1 MYLKRIELHG
11 FKSFADKVNVEFQPG
26 ITGIVGP
33 NGCGK
38 SNISDAVRWV
48 LGEQSVKSL
57 RGSNMSDV
65 IFAGS
70 EDRRAQN
77 LAEVTL
83 VFDNSDRT
91 LNYDYNEVE
100 ITRRLYRQGNEAEY
114 LLNRQQCRLKDITDL
129 ILDTGL
135 GRDSLS
141 IISQG
146 NISNFADNRPEER
159 RAIFEEAAG
168 VSKYKK
174 RKIEAIR
181 KLERTK
187 ENLDRIGDIVYEL
200 EKQIT
205 PLKKQKEKAET
216 YLELKEKLTSIEVN
230 VLVHEIS
237 ETNASLEELSKILKS
252 LNEKQAALDAEI
264 LLKESANDEIKK
276 KMFVLDNEIN
286 ALQSQLLEAMSE
298 VSRLETSKVEV
309 DQKRKHALESKD
321 NKDIAHKLENLKAI
335 LADVVEEYNNRV
347 GRLEETEKD
356 LNDLSNKQKEMT
368 LMIQEKH
375 QSISHL
381 AQEITKNKNR
391 QEILI
396 DLVENKSNY
405 HSGVKAVMSLSNQN
419 PDIIGVF
426 GDLIKNNQEY
436 DLAIST
442 ALGSALQFIVTKDDL
457 QARLAIKFL
466 RDNKAGRATFLPLET
481 MEPRSLREEHEIL
494 CPTLDGYL
502 GVVSDFVS
510 SDKKIE
516 NVILNQL
523 GNVILADNIDH
534 ASEIS
539 KATYARYKVVTL
551 DGNIVNVGGSL
562 TGGSANK
569 QQSSIIQKRELEKVK
584 EHLKELE
591 NKLAKEK
598 NELNSLENE
607 SKEISH
613 TLLQKQMSYA
623 KLEVVVQNKKEELI
637 VAKGEYEDLSHQNV
651 ELEDFKSGKIN
662 NQLVIELNEAIQH
675 RDQLT
680 EQIKSKREMRMSY
693 VNENEQLESALKT
706 LRKDLKDIQSQVN
719 EKAIASTKQE
729 AALNNYLN
737 RLSNEYAMTY
747 EYASENYQEELD
759 MESARYEVA
768 VLRNEINALGHVNL
782 DAIEEYEEVSKRYED
797 MNGQRLDLIQAQD
810 KIIQAIDEMDDIM
823 VEKFSTTFDKINYQF
838 NLVFRELFGG
848 GRAEIKYTDPNNIL
862 ETGIDIDVQPP
873 GKSVSNITLFSGG
886 EKALIAISCLFA
898 ILKVRP
904 VPMCILDEVEA
915 ALDMANVERFAKFLR
930 EFSLQT
936 QFIVVTHREG
946 TMEEC
951 DLLYG
956 ATMQQKGVTKLV
968 SVKLEEAVDFSNDQH
983 QGGV

>member
-11 FKSFADKVNVEFQPG
+11 FKSFADKVNIEFKPG

-38 SNISDAVRWV
+38 SNISDAIRWV

-70 EDRRAQN
+70 EDRKAQSV
-77 LAEVTL
+77 AEVTL
-83 VFDNSDRT
+83 VFDNTDRT

-141 IISQG
+141 MISQG

-187 ENLDRIGDIVYEL
+187 ENLDRVGDIVYEL
-200 EKQIT
+200 EKQII
-205 PLKKQKEKAET
+205 PLEKQKNKAET

-230 VLVHEIS
+230 VLVNEI
-237 ETNASLEELSKILKS
+237 AQIKAILDDLSKELKVS
-252 LNEKQAALDAEI
+252 NDELASVDAEI
-264 LLKESANDEIKK
+264 LLKETANDEIKK
-276 KMFVLDNEIN
+276 KMYVLDNEIN
-286 ALQSQLLEAMSE
+286 ALQSKLLEAMSE
-298 VSRLETSKVEV
+298 VSRLETTKVEI

-321 NKDIAHKLENLKAI
+321 SEDITLKLENLKAI
-335 LADVVEEYNNRV
+335 LTDVIEEYNNRV
-347 GRLEETEKD
+347 ERLDETEEELNVLTSKQKD
-356 LNDLSNKQKEMT
+356 IHQQIQNKQAK
-368 LMIQEKH
+368 
-375 QSISHL
+375 ISNL
-381 AQEITKNKNR
+381 NQEISKNKNR

-405 HSGVKAVMSLSNQN
+405 HSGVKAIMSLAKQN
-419 PDIIGVF
+419 RDIIGVF
-426 GDLIKNNQEY
+426 GDLIENDATY
-436 DLAIST
+436 DLAVST
-442 ALGSALQFIVTKDDL
+442 ALGSALQFIVTKDSL

-466 RDNKAGRATFLPLET
+466 KDNKAGRATFLPLND
-481 MEPRSLREEHEIL
+481 MEPRSLREEHELL

-502 GVVSDFVS
+502 GVLSDFVS
-510 SDKKIE
+510 SKEKID

-523 GNVILADNIDH
+523 GNVILTDNIDH

-539 KATYARYKVVTL
+539 KATFARYKVVTL
-551 DGNIVNVGGSL
+551 DGNLVNVGGSL
-562 TGGSANK
+562 TGGSVNR
-569 QQSSIIQKRELEKVK
+569 QQSSILQKRELENVKVTLDNL
-584 EHLKELE
+584 EKELV
-591 NKLAKEK
+591 KEK
-598 NELNSLENE
+598 NELILLENE
-607 SKEISH
+607 AKDISH
-613 TLLQKQMSYA
+613 TVLQKQMSYA

-637 VAKGEYEDLSHQNV
+637 IAKGEYENISNQKV
-651 ELEDFKSGKIN
+651 ELDELTSGN
-662 NQLVIELNEAIQH
+662 SDNQLVVELNEAIKN
-675 RDQLT
+675 RDILT
-680 EQIKSKREMRMSY
+680 EQIKSKREIRMAY
-693 VNENEQLESALKT
+693 VNENDDLESKLKELRRT
-706 LRKDLKDIQSQVN
+706 LKEIQSNIN
-719 EKAIASTKQE
+719 EKAILSTKNE
-729 AALNNYLN
+729 AALNNHLS
-737 RLSNEYAMTY
+737 RLSNEYSMTY
-747 EYASENYQEELD
+747 EFASENYQDDID
-759 MESARYEVA
+759 METSRYEVS

-782 DAIEEYEEVSKRYED
+782 DAIEEYQEVSTRYEE
-797 MNGQRLDLIQAQD
+797 MNNQRLDLVQAQD
-810 KIIQAIDEMDDIM
+810 KMIKAIDEMDEIM
-823 VEKFSTTFDKINYQF
+823 IEKFSTTFDLINNEF
-838 NLVFRELFGG
+838 NNVFRELFGG
-848 GRAEIKYTDPNNIL
+848 GRAEIKYTDPDNIL

-930 EFSLQT
+930 EFSNQT

-968 SVKLEEAVDFSNDQH
+968 SVKLEEAMDLSSEQE
-983 QGGV
+983 GGI

>member
-1 MYLKRIELHG
+1 MYLKKIELHG
-11 FKSFADKVNVEFQPG
+11 FKSFADKVNIEFQPG

-57 RGSNMSDV
+57 RGSNMADV

-70 EDRRAQN
+70 QDRRAQN

-83 VFDNSDRT
+83 IFDNSDRM

-129 ILDTGL
+129 LLDTGL

-146 NISNFADNRPEER
+146 NISNFADSRPEER
-159 RAIFEEAAG
+159 RVIFEEAAG

-181 KLERTK
+181 KLERTTD
-187 ENLDRIGDIVYEL
+187 NLNRIKDIVYEL
-200 EKQIT
+200 EKQIA
-205 PLKKQKEKAET
+205 PLKKQKEKAEVFLT
-216 YLELKEKLTSIEVN
+216 LKEKLTSIEVN
-230 VLVHEIS
+230 VLVHEVS
-237 ETNASLEELSKILKS
+237 ELKHQLDTLSLQLKD
-252 LNEKQAALDAEI
+252 LNERHSSLDAEI
-264 LLKESANDEIKK
+264 FLKESADDEIKK

-286 ALQSQLLEAMSE
+286 SLQSQLLESMSE
-298 VSRLETSKVEV
+298 VSRLETSKIEV
-309 DQKRKHALESKD
+309 DQKRKHALQSQNSD
-321 NKDIAHKLENLKAI
+321 DIKKKLDNLKAI
-335 LADVVEEYNNRV
+335 LTDLIEEYNDRV
-347 GRLEETEKD
+347 ERLKTTEKS
-356 LNDLSNKQKEMT
+356 LEDLS
-368 LMIQEKH
+368 QEQTVLTSKINHKH
-375 QSISHL
+375 QSINDL
-381 AQEITKNKNR
+381 NQEITKNKNR
-391 QEILI
+391 QEILV

-405 HSGVKAVMSLSNQN
+405 HHGVKAIMELAHDN

-426 GDLIKNNQEY
+426 GDLLENDSKY
-436 DLAIST
+436 DLAVSV
-442 ALGSALQFIVTKDDL
+442 ALGSALQFIVTKDNL

-466 RDNKAGRATFLPLET
+466 KDNKAGRATFLPLAD
-481 MEPRSLREEHEIL
+481 MEPRSLREEHAIL
-494 CPTLDGYL
+494 CPALEGYL
-502 GVVSDFVS
+502 GVLSDFVS
-510 SDKKIE
+510 SSKNID

-523 GNVILADNIDH
+523 GNVILADDIDH
-534 ASEIS
+534 AYEIS

-562 TGGSANK
+562 TGGTVNR
-569 QQSSIIQKRELEKVK
+569 QQSSILQKRELEKVK
-584 EHLKELE
+584 EKLDELE
-591 NKLAKEK
+591 QKLVREK
-598 NELNSLENE
+598 NELLKLENDA
-607 SKEISH
+607 KELAH

-623 KLEVVVQNKKEELI
+623 KLEVVVQGKKEELV
-637 VAKGEYEDLSHQNV
+637 VAKGEYESLSHQSV
-651 ELEDFKSGKIN
+651 ELDEFKSGKID
-662 NQLVIELNEAIQH
+662 NQLVLQLNEAIKH
-675 RDQLT
+675 RDELT
-680 EQIKSKREMRMSY
+680 EKIKSKRELRMSY
-693 VNENEQLESALKT
+693 VNENEQLESKLKD
-706 LRKDLKDIQSQVN
+706 LRRMLKDIQGQIN
-719 EKAIASTKQE
+719 EKAILSTKYE
-729 AALNNYLN
+729 GSLNNYLS
-737 RLSNEYAMTY
+737 RLSNEYSMTY
-747 EYASENYQEELD
+747 EYASENYHDEVDIEF
-759 MESARYEVA
+759 ARGEVA
-768 VLRNEINALGHVNL
+768 TLRNEIVALGHVNI
-782 DAIEEYEEVSKRYED
+782 DAIEEYKEVSSRYEN
-797 MNGQRLDLIQAQD
+797 MNSQRLDLIQAQD
-810 KIIQAIDEMDDIM
+810 KIVQAIDEMDQIM
-823 VEKFSTTFDKINYQF
+823 IEKFSTTFEKINKEF
-838 NLVFRELFGG
+838 NNVFRELFGG
-848 GRAEIKYTDPNNIL
+848 GRAQIKYTDPDNIL

-873 GKSVSNITLFSGG
+873 GKAVSNITLFSGG

-930 EFSLQT
+930 EFSKQT

-968 SVKLEEAVDFSNDQH
+968 SVKLEEAIDFSNENRK
-983 QGGV
+983 GGI

>member
-11 FKSFADKVNVEFQPG
+11 FKSFADKVNIEFKPG

-38 SNISDAVRWV
+38 SNISDAIRWV

-70 EDRRAQN
+70 EDRKAQSV
-77 LAEVTL
+77 AEVTL
-83 VFDNSDRT
+83 VFDNTDRT

-141 IISQG
+141 MISQG

-187 ENLDRIGDIVYEL
+187 ENLDRVGDIVYEL
-200 EKQIT
+200 EKQII
-205 PLKKQKEKAET
+205 PLEKQKNKAET

-230 VLVHEIS
+230 VLVNEIAQIKAILDDLS
-237 ETNASLEELSKILKS
+237 IELKSSNEELASV
-252 LNEKQAALDAEI
+252 DAEI
-264 LLKESANDEIKK
+264 LLKETANDEIKK
-276 KMFVLDNEIN
+276 KMYVLDNEIN
-286 ALQSQLLEAMSE
+286 ALQSKLLEAMSE
-298 VSRLETSKVEV
+298 VSRLETTKVEI

-321 NKDIAHKLENLKAI
+321 SEDIALKLENLKAI
-335 LADVVEEYNNRV
+335 LTDVIEEYNNRV
-347 GRLEETEKD
+347 ERLNETEEE
-356 LNDLSNKQKEMT
+356 LNDLTSKQKSIHQQIQNKQAK
-368 LMIQEKH
+368 
-375 QSISHL
+375 ISNL
-381 AQEITKNKNR
+381 NQEISKNKNR
-391 QEILI
+391 QETLI

-405 HSGVKAVMSLSNQN
+405 HSGVKAVMSLANQN
-419 PDIIGVF
+419 RDIIGVF
-426 GDLIKNNQEY
+426 GDLIENEATY
-436 DLAIST
+436 DLAVST
-442 ALGSALQFIVTKDDL
+442 ALGSALQFIVTKDSL

-466 RDNKAGRATFLPLET
+466 KDNKAGRATFLPLNDI
-481 MEPRSLREEHEIL
+481 EPRSLREEHDLL

-502 GVVSDFVS
+502 GVLSDFVS
-510 SDKKIE
+510 SKEKID

-539 KATYARYKVVTL
+539 KATFARYKVVTL
-551 DGNIVNVGGSL
+551 DGNLVNVGGSL
-562 TGGSANK
+562 TGGSVNR
-569 QQSSIIQKRELEKVK
+569 QQSSILQKRELENVK
-584 EHLKELE
+584 ITLDNLEKELV
-591 NKLAKEK
+591 KEK
-598 NELNSLENE
+598 NELILLENE
-607 SKEISH
+607 AKDISH
-613 TLLQKQMSYA
+613 TVLQKQMSYA

-637 VAKGEYEDLSHQNV
+637 IAKGEYENISNQKV
-651 ELEDFKSGKIN
+651 ELDELTSGN
-662 NQLVIELNEAIQH
+662 SDNQLVVELNEAIKN
-675 RDQLT
+675 RDILT
-680 EQIKSKREMRMSY
+680 EQIKSKREIRMSY
-693 VNENEQLESALKT
+693 VNENDDLESKLKELRRT
-706 LRKDLKDIQSQVN
+706 LKEIQSNIN
-719 EKAIASTKQE
+719 EKAILSTKNE
-729 AALNNYLN
+729 AAMNNHLS
-737 RLSNEYAMTY
+737 RLSNEYSMTY
-747 EYASENYQEELD
+747 EFASENYQEDID
-759 MESARYEVA
+759 METSRYEVS

-782 DAIEEYEEVSKRYED
+782 DAIDEYQEVSTRYQE
-797 MNGQRLDLIQAQD
+797 MNKQRLDLVQAQD
-810 KIIQAIDEMDDIM
+810 KMIKAIDEMDEIM
-823 VEKFSTTFDKINYQF
+823 IEKFSTTFDLINNEF
-838 NLVFRELFGG
+838 NNVFRELFGG
-848 GRAEIKYTDPNNIL
+848 GRAEIKYTDPDNIL

-930 EFSLQT
+930 EFSNQT

-968 SVKLEEAVDFSNDQH
+968 SVKLEEAMDLSSEQE
-983 QGGV
+983 GGI

>member
-1 MYLKRIELHG
+1 MYLKKIELHG
-11 FKSFADKVNVEFQPG
+11 FKSFADKVNIEFQPG

-57 RGSNMSDV
+57 RGSNMADV

-70 EDRRAQN
+70 QDRRAQN

-83 VFDNSDRT
+83 IFDNSDRM

-129 ILDTGL
+129 LLDTGL

-146 NISNFADNRPEER
+146 NISNFADSRPEER
-159 RAIFEEAAG
+159 RVIFEEAAG

-181 KLERTK
+181 KLERTTY
-187 ENLDRIGDIVYEL
+187 NLNRIKDIVYEL
-200 EKQIT
+200 EKQIA
-205 PLKKQKEKAET
+205 PLKKQKEKAEVFLT
-216 YLELKEKLTSIEVN
+216 LKEKLTSIEVN
-230 VLVHEIS
+230 VLVHEVS
-237 ETNASLEELSKILKS
+237 ELKHQLNTLSLQLKD
-252 LNEKQAALDAEI
+252 LNERHSSLDAEI
-264 LLKESANDEIKK
+264 LLKESADDEIKK

-286 ALQSQLLEAMSE
+286 SLQSQLLESMSE
-298 VSRLETSKVEV
+298 VSRLETSKIEV
-309 DQKRKHALESKD
+309 DQKRKHALQSQNSD
-321 NKDIAHKLENLKAI
+321 DIKKKLDNLKAI
-335 LADVVEEYNNRV
+335 LTDLIEEYNDRV
-347 GRLEETEKD
+347 ERLKTTEKS
-356 LNDLSNKQKEMT
+356 LEDLS
-368 LMIQEKH
+368 QEQTVLTSKINHKH
-375 QSISHL
+375 QSINNL
-381 AQEITKNKNR
+381 NQEITKNKNR
-391 QEILI
+391 QEILV

-405 HSGVKAVMSLSNQN
+405 HHGVKAIMELAHDN

-426 GDLIKNNQEY
+426 GDLLENDSKY
-436 DLAIST
+436 DLAVSV
-442 ALGSALQFIVTKDDL
+442 ALGSALQFIVTKDNL

-466 RDNKAGRATFLPLET
+466 KDNKAGRATFLPLAD
-481 MEPRSLREEHEIL
+481 MEPRSLREEHAIL
-494 CPTLDGYL
+494 CPALEGYL
-502 GVVSDFVS
+502 GVLSDFVS
-510 SDKKIE
+510 SSKNID

-523 GNVILADNIDH
+523 GNVILADDIDH
-534 ASEIS
+534 AYEIS

-562 TGGSANK
+562 TGGTVNR
-569 QQSSIIQKRELEKVK
+569 QQSSILQKRELEKVK
-584 EHLKELE
+584 EKLDELE
-591 NKLAKEK
+591 QKLVREK
-598 NELNSLENE
+598 NELLKLENDA
-607 SKEISH
+607 KELAH

-623 KLEVVVQNKKEELI
+623 KLEVVVQGKKEELV
-637 VAKGEYEDLSHQNV
+637 VAKGEYESLSHQSV
-651 ELEDFKSGKIN
+651 ELDEFKSGKID
-662 NQLVIELNEAIQH
+662 NQLVLQLNEAIKH
-675 RDQLT
+675 RDELT
-680 EQIKSKREMRMSY
+680 EKIKSKRELRMSY
-693 VNENEQLESALKT
+693 VNENEQLESKLKD
-706 LRKDLKDIQSQVN
+706 LRKMLKDIQGQIN
-719 EKAIASTKQE
+719 EKAILSTKYE
-729 AALNNYLN
+729 GSLNNYLS
-737 RLSNEYAMTY
+737 RLSNEYSMTY
-747 EYASENYQEELD
+747 EYASENYHDEVDIEL
-759 MESARYEVA
+759 ARGEVA
-768 VLRNEINALGHVNL
+768 TLRNEIVALGHVNI
-782 DAIEEYEEVSKRYED
+782 DAIKEYKEVSSRYEN
-797 MNGQRLDLIQAQD
+797 MNSQRLDLIQAQD
-810 KIIQAIDEMDDIM
+810 KIVQAIDEMDQIM
-823 VEKFSTTFDKINYQF
+823 IEKFSTTFEKINKEF
-838 NLVFRELFGG
+838 NNVFRELFGG
-848 GRAEIKYTDPNNIL
+848 GRAQIKYTDPDNIL

-873 GKSVSNITLFSGG
+873 GKAVSNITLFSGG

-930 EFSLQT
+930 EFSKQT

-968 SVKLEEAVDFSNDQH
+968 SVKLEEAIDFSNENRK
-983 QGGV
+983 GGI

>member
-100 ITRRLYRQGNEAEY
+100 IIRRLYRQGNEAEY

-356 LNDLSNKQKEMT
+356 LNDLFNKQKEMT

-381 AQEITKNKNR
+381 TQEITKNKNR

-426 GDLIKNNQEY
+426 GDLIKNDQEY

-930 EFSLQT
+930 EFSSQT

>member
-1 MYLKRIELHG
+1 MYLKKIELHG
-11 FKSFADKVNVEFQPG
+11 FKSFADKVNIEFQPG

-57 RGSNMSDV
+57 RGSNMADV

-70 EDRRAQN
+70 QDRRAQN

-129 ILDTGL
+129 LLDTGL

-146 NISNFADNRPEER
+146 NISNFADSRPEER

-181 KLERTK
+181 KLERTTD
-187 ENLDRIGDIVYEL
+187 NLNRIKDIVYEL
-200 EKQIT
+200 EKQLT

-216 YLELKEKLTSIEVN
+216 FLKLQEQLTSIEVN

-237 ETNASLEELSKILKS
+237 DLNTQLKALSLQLKT
-252 LNEKQAALDAEI
+252 LNENHSSIDAEI
-264 LLKESANDEIKK
+264 LLKESSNDEIKK
-276 KMFVLDNEIN
+276 KMFALDNEIN
-286 ALQSQLLEAMSE
+286 ALQSQLLETMSD
-298 VSRLETSKVEV
+298 VSRLETSKIEI
-309 DQKRKHALESKD
+309 DQKRKHALESK
-321 NKDIAHKLENLKAI
+321 NNNDIKEKLDNLKAI
-335 LADVVEEYNNRV
+335 LTDLIEEYNDRV
-347 GRLEETEKD
+347 ERLKTTEETLEK
-356 LNDLSNKQKEMT
+356 LTQKQKSLSTE
-368 LMIQEKH
+368 IESKH
-375 QSISHL
+375 QHINHL
-381 AQEITKNKNR
+381 NQEITKNKNR
-391 QEILI
+391 QEILV

-405 HSGVKAVMSLSNQN
+405 QNGVKAIMELAHDN
-419 PDIIGVF
+419 PDIIGIF
-426 GDLIKNNQEY
+426 GDLLENDPQY
-436 DLAIST
+436 DLAVSV
-442 ALGSALQFIVTKDDL
+442 ALGSASQFIVTKDNL

-466 RDNKAGRATFLPLET
+466 KDNKAGRATFLPLAD
-481 MEPRSLREEHEIL
+481 MEPRSLRDEHEIL

-502 GVVSDFVS
+502 GVLSDFVS
-510 SDKKIE
+510 SSKKID
-516 NVILNQL
+516 NIILNQL

-534 ASEIS
+534 AAQIS

-562 TGGSANK
+562 TGGTVNRQKST
-569 QQSSIIQKRELEKVK
+569 ILQKRELENVK
-584 EHLKELE
+584 EKLSQLE
-591 NKLAKEK
+591 HILVREK
-598 NELNSLENE
+598 NELLKLENE
-607 SKEISH
+607 AKELAH
-613 TLLQKQMSYA
+613 ELLQKQMSYA
-623 KLEVVVQNKKEELI
+623 KLEVVVQGKKEELV
-637 VAKGEYEDLSHQNV
+637 VAKGEYESLSHQSI
-651 ELEDFKSGKIN
+651 EIDGFKSGKID
-662 NQLVIELNEAIQH
+662 NQLVLQLNEAIKH
-675 RDQLT
+675 RDELT
-680 EQIKSKREMRMSY
+680 EQIKSKRELRMTY
-693 VNENEQLESALKT
+693 VNENEQLESALKI
-706 LRKDLKDIQSQVN
+706 LRKELKDIQNQIN
-719 EKAIASTKQE
+719 EKAILSTKYE
-729 AALNNYLN
+729 GSLHNYLS
-737 RLSNEYAMTY
+737 RLSNEYSMTY
-747 EYASENYQEELD
+747 EYASENYHGEIDIEF
-759 MESARYEVA
+759 SRSEV
-768 VLRNEINALGHVNL
+768 VTLRNEMIALGHVNI
-782 DAIEEYEEVSKRYED
+782 DAIEEYKEVSSRYEN
-797 MNGQRLDLIQAQD
+797 MNNQRLDLIQAQD
-810 KIIQAIDEMDDIM
+810 KMVQAIDEMDQIM
-823 VEKFSTTFDKINYQF
+823 IDKFSTTFEKINKEF
-838 NLVFRELFGG
+838 NNVFRELFGG
-848 GRAEIKYTDPNNIL
+848 GRAHIKYTDPENIL

-873 GKSVSNITLFSGG
+873 GKAVSNITLFSGG

-930 EFSLQT
+930 EFSKQT

-968 SVKLEEAVDFSNDQH
+968 SVKLEDAIDLSDDH
-983 QGGV
+983 RKGGI